1 MRFWIRECGS
11 DDRGEK
17 VTETEIIAQGAP
29 EPAAAGRRKLV
40 WRRFLRNKPAVVG
53 ATVLI
58 IMLIGAF
65 AIPPFLSYD
74 YQERDPYALL
84 QPPSPQHWFGTNEIG
99 QDMLAQT
106 LHGLQKSLIIG
117 ICVAVLT
124 SLVAVT
130 AGSIAGLLGGW
141 TDRAIMW
148 LVDLLLVVPSF
159 IIIAI
164 FAPRTKGSSSILL
177 LIVLLAGFSWM
188 ISARIV
194 RGLTLS
200 LRERE
205 FVRAARYMGASTRS
219 VIVTHIVPNIASIL
233 IIDTT
238 LAVGAAIMSE
248 TGLSVLGFGVQP
260 PDVSLGSLIAFGTKS
275 ALTFPWLFLF
285 PGGFL
290 IAIVLCAN
298 LVGDGLRD
306 AFDPSSKGARAGRK
320 ADRAA
325 KRDKAQRGKS
335 ARTSGAGPDEQADKR
350 IEAA

>member
-1 MRFWIRECGS
+1 M
-11 DDRGEK
+11 
-17 VTETEIIAQGAP
+17 TEVELISQGAP

-40 WRRFLRNKPAVVG
+40 WRRFLRNKAAIAG
-53 ATVLI
+53 AIVLL
-58 IMLIGAF
+58 LIVIAAF
-65 AIPPFLSYD
+65 ALPPILPYD
-74 YQERDPYALL
+74 YRHMDYAALY
-84 QPPSPQHWFGTNEIG
+84 QAPSPNHPFGTDGSGE
-99 QDMLAQT
+99 DLLAQT

-117 ICVAVLT
+117 FCVAILG
-124 SLVAVT
+124 SIVAVA
-130 AGSIAGLLGGW
+130 AGAVAGLLGGW

-164 FAPRTKGSSSILL
+164 FSPRTKGSGSIPLLILL
-177 LIVLLAGFSWM
+177 LAAFGWM

-200 LRERE
+200 LRDRE
-205 FVRAARYMGASTRS
+205 FVRAAKYMGASTRS
-219 VIVTHIVPNIASIL
+219 LIVTHIVPNVASFL

-238 LAVGAAIMSE
+238 LALGAAVLSE
-248 TGLSVLGFGVQP
+248 TGLSYLGFGVQP
-260 PDVSLGSLIAFGTKS
+260 PDVSLGTLIASNSQS

-306 AFDPSSKGARAGRK
+306 AFDPSSSRARARRK
-320 ADRAA
+320 APKTA
-325 KRDKAQRGKS
+325 KAPKQTERKTPS
-335 ARTSGAGPDEQADKR
+335 
-350 IEAA
+350 